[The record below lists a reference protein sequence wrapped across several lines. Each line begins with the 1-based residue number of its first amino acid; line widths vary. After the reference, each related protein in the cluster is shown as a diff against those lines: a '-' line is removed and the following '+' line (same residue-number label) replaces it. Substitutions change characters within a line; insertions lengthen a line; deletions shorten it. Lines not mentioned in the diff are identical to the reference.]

1 MMKAILLPMKQAIA
15 AAMVA
20 TVAMTTAAHA
30 LPGPSFKDVPS
41 RPDEGSELSQLP
53 QQHVEPYPVPWPPRR
68 APSWPPPPPPL
79 IRNSIR
85 LTPTNGVFAVPVLLN
100 GAVAVNMMVDS
111 GAADVLVSE
120 EVFHRLEATGAVRSG
135 ERQYRIADGRT
146 VRASTFIIKSLKVGD
161 IVLEDVPASF
171 GHGSGLLLGQSFLSR
186 LSSWSIDNKAGVL
199 VIEMTA
205 GAAHVLIIR

>member
-1 MMKAILLPMKQAIA
+1 MTFRTALAFALAL
-15 AAMVA
+15 
-20 TVAMTTAAHA
+20 TTAAHA

-41 RPDEGSELSQLP
+41 QPDYQSEVAPP

-68 APSWPPPPPPL
+68 APSWPPAPPPPP

-85 LTPTNGVFAVPVLLN
+85 LTPANGVFTVPVLLN
-100 GAVAVNMMVDS
+100 GAVAINMMVDS

-135 ERQYRIADGRT
+135 EKQYQIADGRT
-146 VRASTFIIKSLKVGD
+146 VRVPTFIIKSLKVGD

-171 GHGSGLLLGQSFLSR
+171 GHGSLLLGQSFLSR